1 MPVYRSRRNQPRFY
15 QGPDPTRYACH
26 HHDYVYYPV
35 GWESN
40 GTSYKAGYYDEDGTH
55 YDSVLIKDEQTICKC
70 EYCGSTVKIKWEGGA
85 LPNCPNCGAPLSV
98 QATDETG
105 RPEGQPVKEE
115 NGTASSGT
123 EKKRIPSLAG
133 IIIGIVVVLFFVKFA
148 WTFASVWKEEESVG
162 MQTQEVTAPETN
174 SQEASGTEYAEQR
187 DYADMELPEEL
198 YVDAIGR
205 SCPLGSDGNYYDSE
219 TGTYFWFNTDVSPAQ
234 WQYWVEGISDDYGDY
249 GWMEYDDGEETW
261 YIDTG
266 DGWEKLPD
274 SYDADSLWHFD
285 DAYTFPE

>member
-26 HHDYVYYPV
+26 HHDYVYYPI
-35 GWESN
+35 GWESE
-40 GTSYKAGYYDEDGTH
+40 GTRYKAGYYDEDGNH

-98 QATDETG
+98 QATDEAG
-105 RPEGQPVKEE
+105 RQERTSAKEG
-115 NGTASSGT
+115 NGTASSEETG
-123 EKKRIPSLAG
+123 KGKSSLAG
-133 IIIGIVVVLFFVKFA
+133 IIIGIVVVLFFIKFA
-148 WTFASVWKEEESVG
+148 WTFVSLWNEEETGS
-162 MQTQEVTAPETN
+162 MQVQEVNVSEEDSQWDQETD
-174 SQEASGTEYAEQR
+174 SSDS
-187 DYADMELPEEL
+187 DYPAELPEEL

-249 GWMEYDDGEETW
+249 GWMEYDDGEGLW

-274 SYDADSLWHFD
+274 SYDADALWHFE